1 MQTARGAS
9 LNDANDTTQSPD
21 EGAVLARRHRVGVLF
36 AVAVAALTLDIVS
49 KIAVVA
55 RLEHREP
62 VRLLGGLLKLTVSR
76 NPGAAFSIGTGMTI
90 VFTVIAVGVIVAIL
104 RTARR
109 LRSLPWAISLGLLL
123 GGATGNLV
131 DRIVRSP
138 APLQGHVVDWIEL
151 PHWPL
156 FNLADSAIVC
166 GGVLAVLLAARGLQI
181 DGSRLHQDRSGPAR
195 SGGGAER
202 SGAERSRPERTS
214 PPDAEP
220 GARS

>member
-1 MQTARGAS
+1 MR
-9 LNDANDTTQSPD
+9 
-21 EGAVLARRHRVGVLF
+21 ARRRRVGVLF
-36 AVAVAALTLDIVS
+36 AVAGAALVLDTLS

-55 RLEHREP
+55 ELEHREP
-62 VRLLGGLLKLTVSR
+62 IRLLGGLLHLTVSR
-76 NPGAAFSIGTGMTI
+76 NSGAAFSIGTGMTI
-90 VFTVIAVGVIVAIL
+90 IFTVIAVGVIVAIL

-151 PHWPL
+151 PHWPV

-181 DGSRLHQDRSGPAR
+181 DGSRLHQQRSR
-195 SGGGAER
+195 Q
-202 SGAERSRPERTS
+202 ERSRQERPS